1 MKGKT
6 VKRLPSIE
14 LIRLVLAGDEN
25 GWRKYY
31 FLYDGLYRKILK
43 DEFKKSSVI
52 LTQNEVDIL
61 MAELWES
68 IPDAINTFV
77 KQDEDDFVIRDIE
90 SSFL

>member
-31 FLYDGLYRKILK
+31 FLYDGL
-43 DEFKKSSVI
+43 
-52 LTQNEVDIL
+52 
-61 MAELWES
+61 
-68 IPDAINTFV
+68 
-77 KQDEDDFVIRDIE
+77 
-90 SSFL
+90 